1 VDVAAAI
8 AGYAHTSSFS
18 AAFKRQYGVSPSQ
31 LK

>member
-1 VDVAAAI
+1 M

-18 AAFKRQYGVSPSQ
+18 AAFKRQFGVSPSQ